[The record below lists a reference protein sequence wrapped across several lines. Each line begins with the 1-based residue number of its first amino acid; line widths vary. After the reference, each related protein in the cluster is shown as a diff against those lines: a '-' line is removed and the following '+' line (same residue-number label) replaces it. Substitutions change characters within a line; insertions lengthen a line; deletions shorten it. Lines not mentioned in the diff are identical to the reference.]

1 MAVPAFHIAYFIV
14 ENNVMP
20 RDNISTDDDMY
31 LLYNILREVIHIAS
45 LCGIYLICLSNECQY
60 NCISASSCQ
69 LIILYNKCKVN
80 LRQEFSLKY

>member
-20 RDNISTDDDMY
+20 
-31 LLYNILREVIHIAS
+31 REVIHIAS